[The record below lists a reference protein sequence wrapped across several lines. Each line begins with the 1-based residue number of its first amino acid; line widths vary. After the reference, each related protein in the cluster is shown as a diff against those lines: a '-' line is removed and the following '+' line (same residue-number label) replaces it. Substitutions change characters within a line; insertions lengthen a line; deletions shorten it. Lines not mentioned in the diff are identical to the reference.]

1 METIFVDK
9 TAELKKTKNDLE
21 KKLNVKITID
31 GKKVTIDG
39 SAADEFDAK
48 EVISA
53 IGFGFS
59 APKALQ
65 IKSGE
70 FFFRKINIKKFTRRK
85 DLRDVRA
92 RLIGT
97 EGKTKRTIENL
108 SNCSIVISGN
118 SVGIICSAESMEAE
132 LTAIENLIRG
142 SKQANVYR
150 YLEKMNAIKKEQE
163 KEEML
168 GFNLKPEMKKADKI
182 KNNNK

>member
-1 METIFVDK
+1 METIFADK
-9 TAELKKTKNDLE
+9 TLELKRTKSDLE
-21 KKLNVKITID
+21 RKLNVKITIE

-39 SAADEFDAK
+39 SPADEFDAK
-48 EVISA
+48 EVIEA

-59 APKALQ
+59 TAKALQ

-70 FFFRKINIKKFTRRK
+70 FMFRKLSIKKFTRRK
-85 DLRDVRA
+85 DLREVKA

-108 SNCSIVISGN
+108 SKCDLVISGN
-118 SVGIICSAESMEAE
+118 SIGIICSAELMETE

-150 YLEKMNAIKKEQE
+150 YLEKMNAIRKEQE
-163 KEEML
+163 KEELL
-168 GFNLKPEMKKADKI
+168 GLNLKPETKQESKNSKK
-182 KNNNK
+182 